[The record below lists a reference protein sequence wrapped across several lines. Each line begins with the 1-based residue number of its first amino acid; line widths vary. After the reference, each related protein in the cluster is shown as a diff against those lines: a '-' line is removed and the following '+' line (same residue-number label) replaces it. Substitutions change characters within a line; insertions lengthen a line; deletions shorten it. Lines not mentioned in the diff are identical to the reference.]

1 LEEFIWFADVWRVR
15 LTRRE
20 VPMRSLSLGREEL
33 RDWIWL
39 AGIQEWGG
47 DFVEGVDFV
56 RVGGGGVEAGK
67 ETRRGGNMWEE

>member
-47 DFVEGVDFV
+47 TSL
-56 RVGGGGVEAGK
+56 K
-67 ETRRGGNMWEE
+67 E